1 MKRLHLL
8 ATACAA
14 ALLAACDVPTDVPKW
29 DMTWSVPS
37 KSTSISVNS
46 MLPTGV
52 SAQGSS
58 FYVNM
63 SGVSIIRALGQ
74 DCSACQAADGLTIPK
89 PAFTGTGTATV
100 ALPASVLSAAL
111 GTTTISVAIQHT
123 FGFDPLRPSAAAG
136 AATGWIRLVVTSG
149 GVVIGR
155 DSINGATT
163 ALPTGPVLLRSIPLT
178 GTVSATD
185 GVVVTSTISSPAGDP
200 VQMIAA
206 RTMIFA
212 VQNPSLTVTSAQ
224 VRLTNQ
230 AVNAAA
236 TSMDL
241 SGVDG
246 AIRDRAMGGTL
257 FLTIANPFSV
267 TGALTLTFVGSSPAV
282 SKSINLSAG
291 NSTPSVVFT
300 ADELKALLGKNI
312 NLTVTGTVSG
322 NPVSVQPSQTVS
334 VGTRLQ
340 VTLNSAS
347 N

>member
-1 MKRLHLL
+1 MKISHLL
-8 ATACAA
+8 ATAMTAG
-14 ALLAACDVPTDVPKW
+14 LLVACDVPTDVPKW

-52 SAQGSS
+52 SSIGNA
-58 FYVNM
+58 FYVNVN
-63 SGVSIIRALGQ
+63 GVSILRSLGQ
-74 DCSACQAADGLTIPK
+74 DCAACLAADGLTVPK
-89 PAFTGTGTATV
+89 PAFTGTGTATAV
-100 ALPASVLSAAL
+100 LPASVVSAVLSN
-111 GTTTISVAIQHT
+111 TTMSVAIQHT

-136 AATGWIRLVVTSG
+136 APTGWIRIVVTSG

-163 ALPTGPVLLRSIPLT
+163 PLPSGPVILRTFPLT

-185 GVVVTSTISSPAGDP
+185 GVIVTSTINSPAGDA
-200 VQMIAA
+200 VQMIAS
-206 RTMIFA
+206 RSMVFA
-212 VQNPSLTVTSAQ
+212 VQSPSLTVTSAQ
-224 VRLTNQ
+224 VNLTNQ

-236 TSMDL
+236 TAMDL
-241 SGVDG
+241 SGVD
-246 AIRDRAMGGTL
+246 ATIRDRALGGTL
-257 FLTIANPFSV
+257 FLTIANPFAV
-267 TGALTLTFVGSSPAV
+267 TGALTLNFAGSSPAV
-282 SKSINLSAG
+282 SKSINLSSG
-291 NSTPSVVFT
+291 NSTPSVTFT
-300 ADELKALLGKNI
+300 AAELKALLGKNI

-322 NPVSVQPSQTVS
+322 NPVTVQPSQSVT